1 MAKPQTAKAPEEI
14 FNEATEGKEISSGDL
29 NLLTSGLVALRKAN
43 ENPLNN
49 IERQAVYGMIA
60 YVAYTQEVNEMT
72 VCEVLTS
79 HFGVNEVKALPSRLY
94 QIAIEYLV
102 DLKMNKVVN

>member
-1 MAKPQTAKAPEEI
+1 MNKPQTAKTPEEI
-14 FNEATEGKEISSGDL
+14 YSDATMDAAPSPGDRS
-29 NLLTSGLVALRKAN
+29 LLTSGLVALRKAR

-49 IERQAVYGMIA
+49 IELQSLFAMIA
-60 YVAYTQEVNEMT
+60 YVAYTQEVSETT

-79 HFGVNEVKALPSRLY
+79 RFGVNEVKALPSRLY

>member
-1 MAKPQTAKAPEEI
+1 MTKPQSQRTPEEL
-14 FNEATEGKEISSGDL
+14 FNEAMEGQDLSSGDL
-29 NLLTSGLVALRKAN
+29 SLLTSGFLALRKAN
-43 ENPLNN
+43 EKPLNK
-49 IERQAVYGMIA
+49 IELQAVFGMIA
-60 YVAYTQEVNEMT
+60 YVAYNQNVDETT

-94 QIAIEYLV
+94 QNAIEYLV